1 MTTSHAW
8 AQSAIAYFAS
18 RRILLRSLQIGT
30 LLIIGPA
37 FLAIGTTPTDPA
49 TLKRL
54 FLAVVA
60 FVFILVAGFM
70 ANDLADR
77 EVDKIAHP
85 ERALASGAAKP
96 AHVQV
101 LFVLSVVGALATAAA
116 LSKEALLFL
125 AIQGAWGSLV
135 FWVLKK
141 KVNIPGSSIVFS
153 CTLSASMPILSFV
166 AVVDDWTPWHYAML
180 ALISGL
186 IFFAD
191 LASDL
196 AGAIHDQDGE
206 KGIIAN
212 LPAVIGDRPA
222 AILSLI
228 LFCIAGGFGL
238 VLFWAA
244 KLSFVFLAGTTLA
257 FVAVLQLYRQLLA
270 GGDRAK
276 ASEVFRQSWFYYV
289 IGTNAAIVA
298 DRVVH
303 SALQAFV
310 T

>member
-1 MTTSHAW
+1 MTTSPTW
-8 AQSAIAYFAS
+8 IESAIAYFAS

-30 LLIIGPA
+30 LLIVGPA
-37 FLAIGTTPTDPA
+37 FLAVGAMPTDGV
-49 TLKRL
+49 TLRRL
-54 FLAVVA
+54 LLAVIA
-60 FVFILVAGFM
+60 FVFILIAGFM

-77 EVDKIAHP
+77 EVDKVAHP

-96 AHVQV
+96 VHIQA
-101 LFVLSVVGALATAAA
+101 LFVLSVLAALVTAAA
-116 LSKEALLFL
+116 LSIEALMFL
-125 AIQGAWGSLV
+125 SIQGAWGSLV

-141 KVNIPGSSIVFS
+141 KVKIPGSSLVFS

-166 AVVDDWTPWHYAML
+166 AVVDHWTGWHYVML

-206 KGIIAN
+206 RGIIAN

-228 LFCIAGGFGL
+228 LFCVAGGFGL
-238 VLFWAA
+238 VLFWVAE
-244 KLSFVFLAGTTLA
+244 LSLVFLLGTGVA
-257 FVAVLQLYRQLLA
+257 FVAVLLLYRQLLQ
-270 GGDRAK
+270 GGDRGK
-276 ASEVFRQSWFYYV
+276 AMEVFRQAWFYFV
-289 IGTNAAIVA
+289 IGTNAAIVL

-303 SALQAFV
+303 SALQALV